1 MMWGHYFQNKL
12 ELNLNNIMT
21 KLFSCS
27 CQKCLV
33 SFIPV
38 IPPAPW
44 WSSKHIR
51 GYTLQLV
58 RGFLSRAQ
66 L

>member
-1 MMWGHYFQNKL
+1 MTRGHYSQNKL
-12 ELNLNNIMT
+12 ELNLNIMT

-44 WSSKHIR
+44 WSSNHTR

-58 RGFLSRAQ
+58 SGFLSRAQ